1 MAKLLTP
8 KQLNFK
14 MVEYGNSN
22 FVKSEKKRNPPPVVF
37 GIAFGEVSYLDYEP
51 DTKLKVSQDDL
62 LVFFRQMAV
71 MLKSGVALSQ
81 ALELLA
87 ENMNNKKFGANIF
100 EISKR
105 LGSGEEL
112 SSSLN
117 NYPRI
122 FSPIMVGLIEA
133 GEAGGILSGVLER
146 LAALIEAQN
155 KIKGQITGAL
165 IYPIAILVLA
175 ISVSLG
181 LLIFIVPK
189 FETMFSSMG
198 ADLPGLTAFM
208 LSLSR
213 LVTTWTFA
221 IGAPFVLFIG
231 AYFLNISY
239 STPSGRLF
247 FDKLIFKVPLFGNL
261 ILKSE
266 IAQFSDT
273 LSTLIN
279 SGISIVEEM
288 ERCIKASNNEVIR
301 LSLRRSI
308 SLVTQGQELSNSLET
323 AKIIPKLLISMI
335 RIGEETGALSFMLEN
350 IANFYKREVEEAVT
364 ILTKAMEP
372 MVIFVVA
379 AIVGT
384 IVVSLYLPMFDL
396 IKTMGGS

>member
-1 MAKLLTP
+1 
-8 KQLNFK
+8 

-22 FVKSEKKRNPPPVVF
+22 FVKSSEKRNPPPVVF
-37 GIAFGEVSYLDYEP
+37 GIAFGEVSFLDYEP
-51 DTKLKVSQDDL
+51 NSKLKVSQDDL
-62 LVFFRQMAV
+62 LIFFRQMAV

-112 SSSLN
+112 SSSLS

-122 FSPIMVGLIEA
+122 FSPIMIGLIEA
-133 GEAGGILSGVLER
+133 GEAGGILSEVLER
-146 LAALIEAQN
+146 LALLIEAQS

-165 IYPIAILVLA
+165 IYPIAILILA
-175 ISVSLG
+175 ISISLG

-189 FETMFSSMG
+189 FESMFSGMG
-198 ADLPGLTAFM
+198 AELPGLTAFM
-208 LSLSR
+208 LALSR
-213 LVTTWTFA
+213 IVTTWSFA
-221 IGAPFVLFIG
+221 IGAPILLFIG
-231 AYFLNISY
+231 FYFFNITY
-239 STPSGRLF
+239 ATPAGRIYI
-247 FDKLIFKVPLFGNL
+247 DNLILRIPLFGNL

-266 IAQFSDT
+266 IAQMSDT

-279 SGISIVEEM
+279 SGISIVEAI
-288 ERCIKASNNEVIR
+288 ERCIKASSNEVIR
-301 LSLRRSI
+301 ISLRRSI
-308 SLVTQGQELSNSLET
+308 SLVTQGQELSTSLET
-323 AKIIPKLLISMI
+323 SKVIPRLLISMV

-364 ILTKAMEP
+364 VLTKAMEP
-372 MVIFVVA
+372 AVIFVVA

-384 IVVSLYLPMFDL
+384 IVISLYLPMFDL
-396 IKTMGGS
+396 IKTMG

>member
-1 MAKLLTP
+1 MI
-8 KQLNFK
+8 
-14 MVEYGNSN
+14 EYGNSN
-22 FVKSEKKRNPPPVVF
+22 FVKSEKKRNPPPVLF
-37 GIAFGEVSYLDYEP
+37 GIEFGEVSYLDYEP

-87 ENMNNKKFGANIF
+87 ENMSNKKFGANIF

-112 SSSLN
+112 SSCLD
-117 NYPRI
+117 NYSRI
-122 FSPIMVGLIEA
+122 FSPIMIGLIEA

-146 LAALIEAQN
+146 LASLIEAQN

-165 IYPIAILVLA
+165 IYPIAILILA

-221 IGAPFVLFIG
+221 IGGPFILFFG
-231 AYFLNISY
+231 AYFFNISY
-239 STPSGRLF
+239 STPPGRLF
-247 FDKLIFKVPLFGNL
+247 FDKLIFKIPLFGNL

-279 SGISIVEEM
+279 SGIPIVEAM
-288 ERCIKASNNEVIR
+288 ERCIKASSNELIR

-323 AKIIPKLLISMI
+323 AKVMPRLLVSMI

-384 IVVSLYLPMFDL
+384 IVISLYLPMFDL
-396 IKTMGGS
+396 IKTMGS

>member
-1 MAKLLTP
+1 
-8 KQLNFK
+8 
-14 MVEYGNSN
+14 MVEYGSSN
-22 FVKSEKKRNPPPVVF
+22 FVKSEKKRNPPPVLF
-37 GIAFGEVSYLDYEP
+37 GIEFGEVSYLDYEP

-100 EISKR
+100 DISKK

-117 NYPRI
+117 SYPRI
-122 FSPIMVGLIEA
+122 FSPIMIGLIEA

-146 LAALIEAQN
+146 LALLIEAQN

-165 IYPIAILVLA
+165 IYPIAILLLA

-221 IGAPFVLFIG
+221 IGAPFILFIG
-231 AYFLNISY
+231 VYLFNISY

-247 FDKLIFKVPLFGNL
+247 FDKLILKIPLFGNL

-279 SGISIVEEM
+279 SGIPIVEAM
-288 ERCIKASNNEVIR
+288 ERCIKASSNEAIR
-301 LSLRRSI
+301 SSLRRSI
-308 SLVTQGQELSNSLET
+308 SLVTQGQELSTSLET
-323 AKIIPKLLISMI
+323 AKVIPKLLISMI

-384 IVVSLYLPMFDL
+384 IVISLYLPMFDL
-396 IKTMGGS
+396 IKTMGN